1 MISFRFSLSVVIFF
15 ILAIFHVTLPLCFAI
30 TTCCEIIMVI
40 FLVYT
45 LDQKESTP
53 NSLWFDI
60 LAIQYVERNEVNLTE
75 MIHTCGART
84 LAMLLGFFAIG
95 FYIPTIII
103 YLLTLIDIVKKK
115 GAN

>member
-1 MISFRFSLSVVIFF
+1 MISLRFSLSIMIFF
-15 ILAIFHVTLPLCFAI
+15 ALAIFHVTLPLCFAI
-30 TTCCEIIMVI
+30 TTGCELVMVI

-45 LDQKESTP
+45 LEQKESTP
-53 NSLWFDI
+53 ENVWFDI
-60 LAIQYVERNEVNLTE
+60 LAIQYVENNEVNLTE

-95 FYIPTIII
+95 FYIPTSII
-103 YLLTLIDIVKKK
+103 YLLTLVDIKK